1 MMYSAALWGEEEN
14 GPRGDLAVGPSADD
28 LEIAQQRKIQDYLTK
43 ARLRTGDRLL
53 EIGSG
58 WGAMAIAVR
67 PTC

>member
-14 GPRGDLAVGPSADD
+14 GPRGDLTVGPSADD